1 MGWYRGRFKFHQ
13 VDWNWV
19 QYGVQGV
26 RKLNASKHGRQRLVK
41 YLPKRSGGYLQSL
54 GEQGPQGF
62 FIFYFFIFLFLFL
75 IIIIIIYKNTQ
86 KIILFFLFLGK
97 LILFFKPFNYN
108 GQIIHG
114 LVVRIMQVIGL
125 VPPDDNTTYY
135 LKPSEVRVHLSP
147 AY

>member
-1 MGWYRGRFKFHQ
+1 M
-13 VDWNWV
+13 
-19 QYGVQGV
+19 
-26 RKLNASKHGRQRLVK
+26 SKGLRV
-41 YLPKRSGGYLQSL
+41 
-54 GEQGPQGF
+54 F
-62 FIFYFFIFLFLFL
+62 FFFL
-75 IIIIIIYKNTQ
+75 IIIIIYKKTQ
-86 KIILFFLFLGK
+86 KIILLFLFLGK

-147 AY
+147 AYWCFFLLLLLGDELLSWFLLKEPEFLLGTQASIIYKGKQIGTSGIVHPEVIIILYDLVF